1 MLTKIFSLLGLGPSK
16 QQLQKNDEMMKSEL
30 SGAVELKDMNA
41 SGGNRRHSKRNAS
54 KRNASKRNASK
65 RKCKASRRK

>member
-16 QQLQKNDEMMKSEL
+16 QQLQKNEEMKKSEL

-54 KRNASKRNASK
+54 KRNASKR
-65 RKCKASRRK
+65 KCKASRRK

>member
-16 QQLQKNDEMMKSEL
+16 QQLQKNEEMKKSEL
-30 SGAVELKDMNA
+30 SGAVEMDVIT
-41 SGGNRRHSKRNAS
+41 GGKRRHS

>member
-16 QQLQKNDEMMKSEL
+16 QQLQKNEEMKKSEL